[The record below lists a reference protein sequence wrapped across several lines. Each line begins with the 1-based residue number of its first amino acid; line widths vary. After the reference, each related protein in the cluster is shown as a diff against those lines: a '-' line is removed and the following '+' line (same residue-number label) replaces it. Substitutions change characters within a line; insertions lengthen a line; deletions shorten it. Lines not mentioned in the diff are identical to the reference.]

1 MLRRG
6 QGGRVPLPTPEQF
19 KDAVAL
25 DHEIDACSGVPFGP
39 LIAMNIAFRNGDIST
54 VSLDEVGALHL
65 VDALKVLFP
74 GIESP
79 PASSAIRL
87 PGGAVQAGHMSA

>member
-6 QGGRVPLPTPEQF
+6 QGERVPPPTQEQF
-19 KDAVAL
+19 KEAVAL
-25 DHEIDACSGVPFGP
+25 DRAIDACSGVSFGP

-54 VSLDEVGALHL
+54 VCLDQIGALHL
-65 VDALKVLFP
+65 VDALKILFP

-79 PASSAIRL
+79 PASSARRL